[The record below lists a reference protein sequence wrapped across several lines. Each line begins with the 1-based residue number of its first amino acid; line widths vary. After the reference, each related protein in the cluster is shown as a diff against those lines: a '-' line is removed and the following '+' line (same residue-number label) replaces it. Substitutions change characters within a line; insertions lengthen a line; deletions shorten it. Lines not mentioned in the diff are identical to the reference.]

1 MPEPGNNSNHMGNS
15 ENNRGIVF
23 NIQRFSIHDGP
34 GIRTTVFMKG
44 CPLKCAWCSNP
55 ESQAAMPQLMV
66 RDIKCVACGQCA
78 EACPAGAITLSEA
91 EGRRIDWDCCDQCL
105 KCVAVCL
112 YDSLTAVG
120 KHMRVEDILEEVE
133 KDRIFYKNSSGGVTV
148 SGGEPLQQSDFVYDL
163 LQALKQHDL
172 HTALD
177 TSGCAPGEVFDRL
190 LPYLDLCLFDIK
202 TVDPVKHLKFTGVDS
217 DLIMANARRVSAQ
230 VPTWFRIPLIK
241 DFNDTEADF
250 KQVVDMALDL
260 GVEKI
265 SLLPYHEGGK
275 VKTHQIG
282 QAYTMDRATASPED
296 HIQHLID
303 IAAQM
308 GMACTAGK

>member
-1 MPEPGNNSNHMGNS
+1 MDPS
-15 ENNRGIVF
+15 ENKTGVVF

-34 GIRTTVFMKG
+34 GIRTTVFVKG

-55 ESQAAMPQLMV
+55 ESQAAMPQLRV
-66 RDIKCVACGQCA
+66 RDIKCVACGKCA
-78 EACPAGAITLSEA
+78 NVCPTWAITLTGTA
-91 EGRRIDWDCCDQCL
+91 GRRIDWDRCDQCL
-105 KCVAVCL
+105 KCVEVCL
-112 YDSLTAVG
+112 YDALTAIG
-120 KHMRVEDILEEVE
+120 QHMSVADILAEVE
-133 KDRIFYKNSSGGVTV
+133 KDRIFCESSSGGVTI
-148 SGGEPLQQSDFVYDL
+148 SGGEPLQQSDFVYEL
-163 LQALKQHDL
+163 LRALKQQNL

-190 LPYLDLCLFDIK
+190 LPYVDLCLYDIK
-202 TVDPVKHLKFTGVDS
+202 TLDPDKHRDFTGVDGN
-217 DLIMANARRVSAQ
+217 LIMDNARRVSAR

-241 DFNDTEADF
+241 DFNDSEADF
-250 KQVVDMALDL
+250 KKVVEMALEL

-282 QAYTMDRATASPED
+282 LAYRMDRAAASSED
-296 HIQHLID
+296 HIQYLID

-308 GMACTAGK
+308 G

>member
-1 MPEPGNNSNHMGNS
+1 MGNT

-55 ESQAAMPQLMV
+55 ESQAATPQLMV

-78 EACPAGAITLSEA
+78 SVCPTRAITLTET
-91 EGRRIDWDCCDQCL
+91 EGRRISWDRCDQCL
-105 KCVAVCL
+105 KCVEVCL
-112 YDSLTAVG
+112 YDSLTAIG

-133 KDRIFYKNSSGGVTV
+133 KDRIFYKNSSGGVTI
-148 SGGEPLQQSDFVYDL
+148 SGGEPLQQSEFVYEL
-163 LQALKQHDL
+163 LQALKQHEL

-190 LPYLDLCLFDIK
+190 LPYVDLCLFDIK
-202 TVDPVKHLKFTGVDS
+202 TVDPDKHREYTGVDN
-217 DLIMANARRVSAQ
+217 DLIIANARRVSAQ
-230 VPTWFRIPLIK
+230 VTTWFRIPLIK
-241 DFNDTEADF
+241 DFNDSETDF
-250 KQVVDMALDL
+250 KKVVEMALDL

-282 QAYTMDRATASPED
+282 TAYTMDRATPSAQD
-296 HIQHLID
+296 HIQHLIG

>member
-1 MPEPGNNSNHMGNS
+1 MGNT

-55 ESQAAMPQLMV
+55 ESQAATPQLMV

-78 EACPAGAITLSEA
+78 SVCPTRAITLTET
-91 EGRRIDWDCCDQCL
+91 EGRRISWCRCDQCL
-105 KCVAVCL
+105 KCVDVCL
-112 YDSLTAVG
+112 YDSLTAIG

-133 KDRIFYKNSSGGVTV
+133 KDRIFYKNSSGGVTI
-148 SGGEPLQQSDFVYDL
+148 SGGEPLQQSEFVYEL
-163 LQALKQHDL
+163 LQALKQHEL

-190 LPYLDLCLFDIK
+190 LPYVDLCLFDIK
-202 TVDPVKHLKFTGVDS
+202 TLDPDKHREYTGVDN
-217 DLIMANARRVSAQ
+217 DLIIANARRVSAQ
-230 VPTWFRIPLIK
+230 VTTWFRIPLIK
-241 DFNDTEADF
+241 DFNDSETDF
-250 KQVVDMALDL
+250 KKVVEMALDL

-282 QAYTMDRATASPED
+282 TAYTMGRATPSAQD
-296 HIQHLID
+296 HIQHLMG

-308 GMACTAGK
+308 GMACTTGK